1 MPWDHHRRHAN
12 RRRGAHQRTEVVGIL
27 DLIEHQHGTGAGCHD
42 SVKILIMVGLGQC
55 RHPLVGLAAGQA
67 SQGGLVR
74 VADRNASLL
83 RGLRELRAPGGVA
96 AEELERANRGR
107 LDGEATGNGID
118 AVQPVQP
125 LAAPVDRARVYNLPP
140 VHYDSSTVKILD
152 RYILRELIVPFVTG
166 LGVFTSILLIVRI
179 LKLVELVVNRG
190 VPIGQ
195 ILLLFSYILPA
206 FLEVTVPMALLLAI
220 LVAFGRLS
228 SDSELIAL
236 RAAGISLYRLL
247 VPVAGFAS
255 IVAILTLGLSLYA
268 RPWGNSLLRTGL
280 YNIIRTRAV
289 AGIKPK
295 IFNDEFSGLVIYV
308 DHIEPA
314 TDELAGILISDTRE
328 PSIHNTVYAESGRLV
343 SNENHHTLTL
353 RMENGGIYSAGAER
367 HDYQDTRFATYD
379 ITLDLD
385 TALTQLRNRSK
396 DADEMTLPELREA
409 IAAKAAQNDEAF
421 VERVEVQRKFSIPF
435 ACLVFAALGVPLG
448 IQPSRSVHSR
458 GFSMSLVL
466 IFVYY
471 LLLTFGQN
479 LGERGALAPVIA
491 VWLPNAVLS
500 VVATV
505 LLARAAREAGRRP
518 PLWDRL
524 AALLRQRT
532 AWRGASVS

>member
-1 MPWDHHRRHAN
+1 
-12 RRRGAHQRTEVVGIL
+12 
-27 DLIEHQHGTGAGCHD
+27 
-42 SVKILIMVGLGQC
+42 
-55 RHPLVGLAAGQA
+55 
-67 SQGGLVR
+67 
-74 VADRNASLL
+74 
-83 RGLRELRAPGGVA
+83 
-96 AEELERANRGR
+96 
-107 LDGEATGNGID
+107 
-118 AVQPVQP
+118 
-125 LAAPVDRARVYNLPP
+125 
-140 VHYDSSTVKILD
+140 
-152 RYILRELIVPFVTG
+152 
-166 LGVFTSILLIVRI
+166 VFTSILLIVRI

-247 VPVAGFAS
+247 IPVAGFAVG
-255 IVAILTLGLSLYA
+255 IAMLTLGLSMYA

-280 YNIIRTRAV
+280 YDVIRTRAV
-289 AGIKPK
+289 AGIKPR

-314 TDELAGILISDTRE
+314 TDDLEGILISDTRE
-328 PSIHNTVYAESGRLV
+328 PSLHNTVYAESGRLV
-343 SNENHHTLTL
+343 PNEDHHALTL
-353 RMENGGIYSAGAER
+353 RMEHGGIYSAGAQG
-367 HDYQDTRFATYD
+367 HDYQDTRFTTYD

-385 TALTQLRNRSK
+385 TALAQLRNRSK
-396 DADEMTLPELREA
+396 DASEMTLPELREA
-409 IAAKAAQNDEAF
+409 IAAKAAQHDAAF

-479 LGERGALAPVIA
+479 LGERGALPPPVA
-491 VWLPNAVLS
+491 VWLPNGVLAI
-500 VVATV
+500 VAAY
-505 LLARAAREAGRRP
+505 LLARAGREATGSRP

-524 AALLRQRT
+524 AALMRQRIT
-532 AWRGASVS
+532 WRGASVS

>member
-1 MPWDHHRRHAN
+1 
-12 RRRGAHQRTEVVGIL
+12 
-27 DLIEHQHGTGAGCHD
+27 
-42 SVKILIMVGLGQC
+42 
-55 RHPLVGLAAGQA
+55 
-67 SQGGLVR
+67 
-74 VADRNASLL
+74 
-83 RGLRELRAPGGVA
+83 
-96 AEELERANRGR
+96 
-107 LDGEATGNGID
+107 
-118 AVQPVQP
+118 
-125 LAAPVDRARVYNLPP
+125 
-140 VHYDSSTVKILD
+140 VKILD
-152 RYILRELIVPFVTG
+152 RYLLRALIVPFAMG

-247 VPVAGFAS
+247 IPVAGFALG
-255 IVAILTLGLSLYA
+255 IAMLTLGLSMYA

-280 YNIIRTRAV
+280 YDVIRTRAV
-289 AGIKPK
+289 AGIKPR

-308 DHIEPA
+308 DHIQPA
-314 TDELAGILISDTRE
+314 TDDLEGILISDTRE
-328 PSIHNTVYAESGRLV
+328 PSLHNTVYAETGRLV
-343 SNENHHTLTL
+343 PNEAHHALTL
-353 RMENGGIYSAGAER
+353 RMEHGGIYSAGSQG
-367 HDYQDTRFATYD
+367 HDYQDTRFTTYD

-385 TALTQLRNRSK
+385 TALAQLRNRSK
-396 DADEMTLPELREA
+396 DASEMTLPELREA
-409 IAAKAAQNDEAF
+409 IAAKAAQHDAAF

-479 LGERGALAPVIA
+479 LGERGALPPPVA
-491 VWLPNAVLS
+491 VWLPNGVLAI
-500 VVATV
+500 VAAY
-505 LLARAAREAGRRP
+505 LLARAAREATGSRP

-524 AALLRQRT
+524 AALMRQHT
-532 AWRGASVS
+532 TWRGASVS